1 MRSPPLTFLA
11 IASLEMEFENLISVF
26 YSFIFI
32 STVDLKIILGIFRFW
47 IGVWRSKKMSAGK
60 RLSQC
65 SVFNDTQKFFY
76 KVLELPSHYPFG
88 WTLLSTYTH
97 LILYPHCIIYS
108 FITHIHR
115 TFSHSMKNTVLYYL
129 ALLQIGLMK
138 DLSKLI
144 TLTIWNK
151 TCLLI

>member
-1 MRSPPLTFLA
+1 
-11 IASLEMEFENLISVF
+11 
-26 YSFIFI
+26 
-32 STVDLKIILGIFRFW
+32 
-47 IGVWRSKKMSAGK
+47 MSAGK

-88 WTLLSTYTH
+88 WNFLSTYTH

-108 FITHIHR
+108 FITHIHG
-115 TFSHSMKNTVLYYL
+115 TFSHSMKNMVLYYL
-129 ALLQIGLMK
+129 ALLQIGLLK

-144 TLTIWNK
+144 TLSEIKLAYSSRRKKITHACTNTFPHIFPNFW
-151 TCLLI
+151 TYVLILS